1 MEINKKIKINTSGE
15 RKEFLKYID
24 VHGINN
30 IVTVYK
36 HYFCDLKEQDKHIYI
51 KETYYKKYIDKLLLD
66 KEDANFIWEKIIVLE
81 RIIKNKLYNLYIEE
95 TIDFKKSSNVTSEDI
110 FNLILRKCSEKNQ
123 VLSQR
128 GKETYYND
136 EIINKVN
143 NNVLK
148 NHEFYLFIKELNW
161 SNIITIIKL
170 LKSKYKNK
178 FESELDLNLN
188 QINQLRILRN
198 SLAHGD
204 YIVIYLNKQIYD
216 SENYEKLE
224 VINKV
229 RKIISKTKVEGG
241 RSEEKFIEIY
251 NRHKIGFEIRKKNI

>member
-1 MEINKKIKINTSGE
+1 MEINKKIKINTLDE

-24 VHGINN
+24 AHGINN

-36 HYFCDLKEQDKHIYI
+36 HYFCDFKEFDKHIYI
-51 KETYYKKYIDKLLLD
+51 KETHYKEYIDKLLLD
-66 KEDANFIWEKIIVLE
+66 KEDANFIWEKIIILE
-81 RIIKNKLYNLYIEE
+81 RIIKNKLYNLYLEE
-95 TIDFKKSSNVTSEDI
+95 TIDFKKTYNVISEDI

-136 EIINKVN
+136 EIINRVN
-143 NNVLK
+143 NNILK
-148 NHEFYLFIKELNW
+148 NREFYLFIKELSW

-170 LKSKYKNK
+170 LKRRYKNK
-178 FESELDLNLN
+178 FENDLDLCLEE
-188 QINQLRILRN
+188 INQLRILRN

-216 SENYEKLE
+216 RENYEKLE

-229 RKIISKTKVEGG
+229 RKIINKTKLED
-241 RSEEKFIEIY
+241 EKNKQKFIEIY
-251 NRHKIGFEIRKKNI
+251 DRHKIDFEIRKKNI